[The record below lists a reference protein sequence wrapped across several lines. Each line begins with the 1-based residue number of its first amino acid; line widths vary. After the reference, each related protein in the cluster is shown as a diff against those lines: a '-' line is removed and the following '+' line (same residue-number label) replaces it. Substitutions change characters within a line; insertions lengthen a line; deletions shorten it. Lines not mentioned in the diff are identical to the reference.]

1 VLWSAKPTTSFGKK
15 TNWLWMSMGGLTG
28 LTFGGSAL
36 SQPMSWILGIRRKGR
51 NMTITRKQ
59 IAEAYER
66 LDILTAQIGNAT
78 IRKMHKDPLKQ
89 FIKAVEK
96 EMDEK
101 NKTAETT

>member
-1 VLWSAKPTTSFGKK
+1 
-15 TNWLWMSMGGLTG
+15 MGGLTG
-28 LTFGGSAL
+28 LTFGESAL
-36 SQPMSWILGIRRKGR
+36 SQPMSWILGMRNGKGR

-66 LDILTAQIGNAT
+66 LDILTAQIGNAR

>member
-1 VLWSAKPTTSFGKK
+1 MSELGTTSFGKK
-15 TNWLWMSMGGLTG
+15 TNWLLMSMGGLTG
-28 LTFGGSAL
+28 LTFGESAL

-59 IAEAYER
+59 ISEAYER
-66 LDILTAQIGNAT
+66 LDILTAQIGNAR